1 MIRKKKVA
9 TWNKK
14 FQSARV
20 NNDFHETTA
29 ADLKAIREARDMT
42 QDEVAAVLGITQTA
56 ISKIESGTRALSDSE
71 KKLLDW
77 YFFGTVPERIHSS
90 TIDLAKVLEF
100 DEGEWLIIGHIA
112 RRQGI
117 TEAEWIVRRIRDY
130 LAILDERKEPEF
142 AAVPVTAGKAKAV
155 S

>member
-1 MIRKKKVA
+1 MNRKNKVA
-9 TWNKK
+9 DWNKK
-14 FQSARV
+14 LQSACV
-20 NNDFHETTA
+20 NSEFHETTA
-29 ADLKAIREARDMT
+29 ANLKAIRESEEMT

-77 YFFGTVPERIHSS
+77 YFFGTMPARMHSA

-117 TEAEWIVRRIRDY
+117 TEAEWIARRIKDY
-130 LAILDERKEPEF
+130 LAILEEKPTLRALQEAQGKE
-142 AAVPVTAGKAKAV
+142 A
-155 S
+155 